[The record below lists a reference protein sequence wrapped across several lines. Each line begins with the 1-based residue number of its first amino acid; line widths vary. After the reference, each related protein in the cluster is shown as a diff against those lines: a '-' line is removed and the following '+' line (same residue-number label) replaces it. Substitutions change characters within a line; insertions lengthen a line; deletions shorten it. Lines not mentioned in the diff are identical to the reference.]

1 MHEVRIYKSD
11 SDFSGPHVPGLA
23 PCVSLILSQ
32 TVLTVLTVLWP
43 QTTGAVL
50 NTTLASRLAS
60 PYSVPRNNGA
70 DSR

>member
-1 MHEVRIYKSD
+1 MHEVRIYRSD

-32 TVLTVLTVLWP
+32 TVLTVLWP
-43 QTTGAVL
+43 QTTEAVL